1 MTSGMTGAPRATTSM
16 AREQQ
21 EVRRQRTRRTLESE
35 RQATREARYVGRSV
49 PRREDRRLVTGAG
62 TFVADIR
69 LAGMLEAAVLRSPF
83 ARARILGIDVGAA
96 RALPGVAAVVTAQEL
111 AGVVAPF
118 TRFVDQEDTPPGL
131 EAAVH
136 PVVRPCPME
145 PLASSEVR
153 YVGQPVAVVVAT
165 SRYVAEDA
173 LELVVVDYEELPPVV
188 DPEAAVRDGAD
199 LVHAHLGTNV
209 QASFEVSVGD
219 PSAALAASE
228 HRLSCRVRVPRLSA
242 NPLETRAV
250 LADWDRSQ
258 GQLTVWSS
266 TQVPYMVRTR
276 ISEQLR
282 IPEADVRVIAPDVGG
297 GFGPKVNVY
306 PEEVIVPH
314 LARTLGRPVRFVE
327 DRQEHLVST
336 MHARDQLHEVTIGF
350 TSDGQVSVV
359 DDRFLL
365 DCGAYNP
372 FSLTCAY
379 NSAAHLRG
387 LYRIPHVRVDGSCVL
402 TNKTPNG
409 PYRGAGRPEVVFVMD
424 RVMHLVA
431 TRLGLDPAEVVRRN
445 LITVDELPYDQ
456 GLPYRDGAR
465 VIYDGGN
472 YPAALD
478 AALGAVDYEAF
489 RADQARG
496 MSESRRVGLG
506 ISLYVEGTGIGP
518 FEGASVSVN
527 GDGRVVVRS
536 GSAPHGQSH
545 LTTLAQVCADALGV
559 SIDDV
564 DVRAGDTALLPYGVG
579 TFASR
584 SAVTAGAAVAD
595 AARKVKDDVLA
606 VAGELLEADV
616 DDLVIESGSVHP
628 RGSPSTS
635 VDLRTIARA
644 AAPGPR
650 AKVPGD
656 RDFGL
661 SATSYFVPPSVTF
674 AYGVHVA
681 VVEVDIELGQVRL
694 LRYVVAHDCGQML
707 NPLVVEGQVQGGVAQ
722 GIGSALYE
730 EVVYSPDGQPLA
742 TTFMDY
748 LLPTAVEVPSVD
760 QIHLSTPSERNV
772 LGVRG
777 VGEGGAISPPAAI
790 ANALADALGHDAEDL
805 VALPLSPEQVLRL
818 ASAAARAG
826 ERVEPS
832 RETDV
837 GGGS

>member
-1 MTSGMTGAPRATTSM
+1 MT
-16 AREQQ
+16 Q
-21 EVRRQRTRRTLESE
+21 
-35 RQATREARYVGRSV
+35 RYVGTSV
-49 PRREDRRLVTGAG
+49 PRREDRHLVTGTG

-69 LAGMLEAAVLRSPF
+69 LDGMLEAAVLRSPS
-83 ARARILGIDVGAA
+83 ARARIVGIDAAAA
-96 RALPGVAAVVTAQEL
+96 RDLPGVVVVVTAADL
-111 AGVVAPF
+111 AGAVDPF
-118 TRFVDQEDTPPGL
+118 TRFVDQEHTPPGL
-131 EAAVH
+131 EEAVH
-136 PVVRPCPME
+136 PIVRPCPME
-145 PLASSEVR
+145 PLASSEVC
-153 YVGQPVAVVVAT
+153 YVGQPVAVVVAE

-173 LELVVVDYEELPPVV
+173 LELVVVDYDELPAVT
-188 DPEAAVRDGAD
+188 DPEAAVAGGAH
-199 LVHAHLGTNV
+199 LVHADLGTNV
-209 QASFEVSVGD
+209 QASFGVRVGD
-219 PSAALAASE
+219 PAAALASAE
-228 HRLSCRVRVPRLSA
+228 HRLTCQVHVPRLSA
-242 NPLETRAV
+242 NPLEGRAV
-250 LADWDRSQ
+250 LADWDRSR

-276 ISEQLR
+276 ISEQLHL
-282 IPEADVRVIAPDVGG
+282 PEADVRVVAPDVGG

-314 LARTLGRPVRFVE
+314 LARVLGRPVRFVE

-336 MHARDQLHEVTIGF
+336 MHARDQLHEVTVGF
-350 TSDGQVSVV
+350 SSDGRVSVI

-365 DCGAYNP
+365 DCGAFNP

-387 LYRIPHVRVDGSCVL
+387 LYRIPNVRIDGSCVL

-431 TRLGLDPAEVVRRN
+431 ATLGLDAVEVVRRN

-456 GLPYRDGAR
+456 GLPYRDGVR
-465 VIYDGGN
+465 VVYDGGD

-478 AALGAVDYEAF
+478 AALGAVDYDAF
-489 RADQARG
+489 RVDQARRA
-496 MSESRRVGLG
+496 SEGRCVGLG

-518 FEGASVSVN
+518 FEGASVSVDA
-527 GDGRVVVRS
+527 DGKVVVRS

-545 LTTLAQVCADALGV
+545 LTTLAQVCADELGV
-559 SIDDV
+559 ALEDV
-564 DVRAGDTALLPYGVG
+564 QVRAGDTALLPYGVG

-584 SAVTAGAAVAD
+584 SAVTAGAAVAG
-595 AARKVKDDVLA
+595 AARKVKDDL
-606 VAGELLEADV
+606 VAIAAELLEADPG
-616 DDLVIESGSVHP
+616 DLVVEAGSVHP
-628 RGSPSTS
+628 AGSPSTS

-650 AKVPGD
+650 ARVPEG
-656 RDFGL
+656 RRFGL
-661 SATSYFVPPSVTF
+661 SETSYFVPPTVTF

-681 VVEVDIELGQVRL
+681 IVEVDVELGEVKL
-694 LRYVVAHDCGQML
+694 LRYVVAHDCGRML
-707 NPLVVEGQVQGGVAQ
+707 HPLVVEGQVQGGVAQ

-730 EVVYSPDGQPLA
+730 EVVYSPDGQPLT

-748 LLPTAVEVPSVD
+748 LLPTAVEVPSVG

-790 ANALADALGHDAEDL
+790 ANAVVDALGHDAHDL
-805 VALPLSPEQVLRL
+805 VALPLSPERVLRL
-818 ASAAARAG
+818 VDAAADAG
-826 ERVEPS
+826 KRWAATSPAS
-832 RETDV
+832 PV
-837 GGGS
+837 GARS